1 MFLFFYSFLYCRVCF
16 QAGPNMVKL
25 NWESVNNTMLMKIIN
40 WFPPSHPC
48 CPSPPPEVDKRECL
62 KLWSQRRLCR
72 LLSAFIPQQ
81 HSSIGLPA
89 FLDLDSAW
97 KKQPCLGSLSA
108 GALEAGVEGATA
120 LALPSVVALEEVAAE
135 AGAATARSL
144 CPGDLE
150 VVDVVEALAARVSI
164 T

>member
-1 MFLFFYSFLYCRVCF
+1 MLPSSQRDSLPFSLHLTPCSPTPFIFLFFSNF
-16 QAGPNMVKL
+16 
-25 NWESVNNTMLMKIIN
+25 
-40 WFPPSHPC
+40 
-48 CPSPPPEVDKRECL
+48 
-62 KLWSQRRLCR
+62 
-72 LLSAFIPQQ
+72 
-81 HSSIGLPA
+81 
-89 FLDLDSAW
+89 DSAW